1 MLSTTSSGWPRPEP
15 PVPPSRPA
23 SAGLVVLFVLLA
35 ASSLV
40 ACGSIG
46 EPAAPPTTILAVA
59 TTTVSPADARSDFVS
74 EVAGSAPIL
83 EGLSDQDLGCVADR
97 LLEDLDPAEVVT
109 LTRNGPRPDQATL
122 AVDALRS
129 CGLILDVVAL
139 GLQQA
144 IDADPDAPP
153 VEATCILE
161 GIADEDLVPYLE
173 ARFEHGFV
181 ELDDDE
187 ADILLEG
194 TPIMANTMRCS
205 TLALF
210 GQVDVEAPPVCTGLA
225 YRMGDMMAELLAMG
239 ETPDDGPDLSML
251 TGVFAATDAIFAWLA
266 DEVPPELRD
275 DAVLVRDT
283 TSRIGA
289 LMAEGFA
296 KVAAADPGD
305 EEAAMTAFLSVMAR
319 VSAEMESSASAVEAS
334 TERLRDYLVAT
345 CGESVLTLF
354 ELLSGVGAT
363 T

>member
-1 MLSTTSSGWPRPEP
+1 M
-15 PVPPSRPA
+15 PPSRLA
-23 SAGLVVLFVLLA
+23 SAGLVVLLA

-40 ACGSIG
+40 ACSPIG
-46 EPAAPPTTILAVA
+46 EPAAPPTTILEVA

-74 EVAGSAPIL
+74 EATGSAPIL

-97 LLEDLDPAEVVT
+97 LLEDLDPTEVMT

-144 IDADPDAPP
+144 IDADPEAPP
-153 VEATCILE
+153 VEAACILE
-161 GIADEDLVPYLE
+161 GIVDEDLVPYLE

-187 ADILLEG
+187 ANLLLED

-210 GQVDVEAPPVCTGLA
+210 GQVDAEAPPVCTGLA
-225 YRMGDMMAELLAMG
+225 YRTGDMMAELLAIA
-239 ETPDDGPDLSML
+239 ETEVDGPDLSVL
-251 TGVFAATDAIFAWLA
+251 TGVFAATDAIFAWLV
-266 DEVPPELRD
+266 DEVPAELRD
-275 DAVLVRDT
+275 DAVLVRDA

-296 KVAAADPGD
+296 KVAEADPGD
-305 EEAAMTAFLSVMAR
+305 EEAAMTAFLGVMAR
-319 VSAEMESSASAVEAS
+319 VSAEMESTASTVEVS

-345 CGESVLTLF
+345 CGESVLILF

>member
-1 MLSTTSSGWPRPEP
+1 M
-15 PVPPSRPA
+15 PPSRLA
-23 SAGLVVLFVLLA
+23 SAGLVVLLA

-40 ACGSIG
+40 ACSSIG
-46 EPAAPPTTILAVA
+46 EPAAPPTTILEVA

-74 EVAGSAPIL
+74 EATGSAPIL

-97 LLEDLDPAEVVT
+97 LLEDLDPTEVMT

-144 IDADPDAPP
+144 IDADPEAPP
-153 VEATCILE
+153 VEAACILE
-161 GIADEDLVPYLE
+161 GIVDEDLVPYLE

-187 ADILLEG
+187 ANLLLED

-210 GQVDVEAPPVCTGLA
+210 GQVDAEAPPVCTGLA
-225 YRMGDMMAELLAMG
+225 YRMGDMMAELLAIA
-239 ETPDDGPDLSML
+239 ETEVDGPDLSVL
-251 TGVFAATDAIFAWLA
+251 TGVFAATDAIFAWLV
-266 DEVPPELRD
+266 DEVPAELRD
-275 DAVLVRDT
+275 DAVLVRDA

-296 KVAAADPGD
+296 KVAEADPGD
-305 EEAAMTAFLSVMAR
+305 EEAAMTAFLGVMAR
-319 VSAEMESSASAVEAS
+319 VSAEMESTASTVEVS

-345 CGESVLTLF
+345 CGESVLILF

>member
-1 MLSTTSSGWPRPEP
+1 M
-15 PVPPSRPA
+15 PPSRLA
-23 SAGLVVLFVLLA
+23 SAGLVVLLA

-40 ACGSIG
+40 ACSSIG
-46 EPAAPPTTILAVA
+46 EPAAPPTTILEVA

-74 EVAGSAPIL
+74 EATGSAPIL

-97 LLEDLDPAEVVT
+97 LLEDLDPTEVMT

-144 IDADPDAPP
+144 IDADPEAPP
-153 VEATCILE
+153 VEAACILE
-161 GIADEDLVPYLE
+161 GIVDEDLVPYLE

-187 ADILLEG
+187 ANLLLED

-210 GQVDVEAPPVCTGLA
+210 GQVDAEAPPVCTGLA
-225 YRMGDMMAELLAMG
+225 YRTGDMMAELLAIA
-239 ETPDDGPDLSML
+239 ETEVDGPDLSVL

-266 DEVPPELRD
+266 AEVPAELRD
-275 DAVLVRDT
+275 DAVLVRDA

-296 KVAAADPGD
+296 KVAEADPGD
-305 EEAAMTAFLSVMAR
+305 EEAAMTAFLGVMAR
-319 VSAEMESSASAVEAS
+319 VSAEMESTASTVEVS

-345 CGESVLTLF
+345 CGESVLILF

>member
-1 MLSTTSSGWPRPEP
+1 M
-15 PVPPSRPA
+15 PPSRLA
-23 SAGLVVLFVLLA
+23 SAGLVVLLA

-40 ACGSIG
+40 ACSSIG
-46 EPAAPPTTILAVA
+46 EPAAPPTTVLEVA

-74 EVAGSAPIL
+74 EATGSAPIL

-97 LLEDLDPAEVVT
+97 LLEDLDPTEVMT

-144 IDADPDAPP
+144 IDADPEAPP
-153 VEATCILE
+153 VEAACILE
-161 GIADEDLVPYLE
+161 GIVDEDLVPYLE

-187 ADILLEG
+187 ANLLLED

-210 GQVDVEAPPVCTGLA
+210 GQVDAEAPPVCTGLA
-225 YRMGDMMAELLAMG
+225 YRTGDMMAELLAIA
-239 ETPDDGPDLSML
+239 ETEVDGPDLSVL
-251 TGVFAATDAIFAWLA
+251 TGVFATTDAIFAWLV
-266 DEVPPELRD
+266 DEVPAELRD
-275 DAVLVRDT
+275 DAVLVRDA

-296 KVAAADPGD
+296 KVAEADPGD
-305 EEAAMTAFLSVMAR
+305 EEAAMTAFLGVMAR
-319 VSAEMESSASAVEAS
+319 VSAEMESTASTVEVS

-345 CGESVLTLF
+345 CGESVLILF

>member
-1 MLSTTSSGWPRPEP
+1 VT
-15 PVPPSRPA
+15 PSRLAP
-23 SAGLVVLFVLLA
+23 AGLVVLVVLIASSSLA
-35 ASSLV
+35 ACS
-40 ACGSIG
+40 SIG
-46 EPAAPPTTILAVA
+46 EPAAPPTTILEVA

-74 EVAGSAPIL
+74 ESTGSAPIL

-97 LLEDLDPAEVVT
+97 LLEDLDPTEVVT
-109 LTRNGPRPDQATL
+109 LTRNGPRPEQATL

-144 IDADPDAPP
+144 IDADPEAPP

-161 GIADEDLVPYLE
+161 GIVDEDLVPYLE

-187 ADILLEG
+187 ANLLLED

-210 GQVDVEAPPVCTGLA
+210 GRVDAEAPPVCTGLA
-225 YRMGDMMAELLAMG
+225 HRMGDMMAELLAIA
-239 ETPDDGPDLSML
+239 ETEVDGPDLSVL
-251 TGVFAATDAIFAWLA
+251 TGVFAATGAIFAWLA
-266 DEVPPELRD
+266 DEVPAELRD
-275 DAVLVRDT
+275 DAVLVRDA

-289 LMAEGFA
+289 LMTEGFA
-296 KVAAADPGD
+296 KVAEADPGD
-305 EEAAMTAFLSVMAR
+305 EEAAMTAFLGVMAR
-319 VSAEMESSASAVEAS
+319 VSAEMESMAFTVEVS

>member
-1 MLSTTSSGWPRPEP
+1 M
-15 PVPPSRPA
+15 PPSRLA
-23 SAGLVVLFVLLA
+23 SAGLVVLLA

-40 ACGSIG
+40 ACSSIG
-46 EPAAPPTTILAVA
+46 EPAAPPTTILEVA

-74 EVAGSAPIL
+74 EATGSAPIL

-97 LLEDLDPAEVVT
+97 LLEDLDPTEVMT

-144 IDADPDAPP
+144 IDADPEAPP
-153 VEATCILE
+153 VEAACILE
-161 GIADEDLVPYLE
+161 GIVDEDLVPYLE

-187 ADILLEG
+187 ANLLLED

-210 GQVDVEAPPVCTGLA
+210 GQVDAEAPPVCTGLA
-225 YRMGDMMAELLAMG
+225 YRTGDMMAELLAIA
-239 ETPDDGPDLSML
+239 ETEVDGPDLSVL

-266 DEVPPELRD
+266 DEVPAELRD
-275 DAVLVRDT
+275 DAVLVRDA

-296 KVAAADPGD
+296 KVAEADPGD
-305 EEAAMTAFLSVMAR
+305 EQAAMTAFLGVMAR
-319 VSAEMESSASAVEAS
+319 VSAEMESTASTVEVS

-345 CGESVLTLF
+345 CGESVLILF

>member
-1 MLSTTSSGWPRPEP
+1 
-15 PVPPSRPA
+15 VPPSRLA
-23 SAGLVVLFVLLA
+23 SAGLVVLLA

-40 ACGSIG
+40 ACSSIG
-46 EPAAPPTTILAVA
+46 EPAAPPTTVLEVA

-74 EVAGSAPIL
+74 EATGSAPIL

-97 LLEDLDPAEVVT
+97 LLEDLDPTEVMT

-144 IDADPDAPP
+144 IDADPEAPP
-153 VEATCILE
+153 VEAACILE
-161 GIADEDLVPYLE
+161 GIVDEDLVPYLE

-187 ADILLEG
+187 ANLLLED

-210 GQVDVEAPPVCTGLA
+210 GQVDAEAPPVCTGLA
-225 YRMGDMMAELLAMG
+225 YRTGDMMAELLAIA
-239 ETPDDGPDLSML
+239 ETEVDGPDLSVL
-251 TGVFAATDAIFAWLA
+251 TGVFAATDAIFAWLV
-266 DEVPPELRD
+266 DEVPAELRD
-275 DAVLVRDT
+275 DAVLVRDA

-296 KVAAADPGD
+296 KVAEADPGD
-305 EEAAMTAFLSVMAR
+305 EEAAMTAFLGVMAR
-319 VSAEMESSASAVEAS
+319 VSAEMESTASTVEVS

-345 CGESVLTLF
+345 CGESVLILF

>member
-1 MLSTTSSGWPRPEP
+1 M
-15 PVPPSRPA
+15 PPSRLA
-23 SAGLVVLFVLLA
+23 SAGLVVLLA

-40 ACGSIG
+40 ACSSIG
-46 EPAAPPTTILAVA
+46 EPAAPPTTVLEVA

-74 EVAGSAPIL
+74 EATGSAPIL

-97 LLEDLDPAEVVT
+97 LLEDLDPTEVMT

-144 IDADPDAPP
+144 IDADPEAPP
-153 VEATCILE
+153 VEAACILE
-161 GIADEDLVPYLE
+161 GIVDEDLVPYLE

-187 ADILLEG
+187 ANLLLED

-210 GQVDVEAPPVCTGLA
+210 GQVDAEAPPVCTGLA
-225 YRMGDMMAELLAMG
+225 YRTGDMMAELLAIA
-239 ETPDDGPDLSML
+239 ETEVDGPDLSVL
-251 TGVFAATDAIFAWLA
+251 TGVFAATDAIFAWLV
-266 DEVPPELRD
+266 DEVPAELRD
-275 DAVLVRDT
+275 DAVLVRDA
-283 TSRIGA
+283 TSRIGV

-296 KVAAADPGD
+296 KVAEADPGD
-305 EEAAMTAFLSVMAR
+305 EQAAMTAFLGVMAR
-319 VSAEMESSASAVEAS
+319 VSAEMESTASTVEVS

-345 CGESVLTLF
+345 CGESVLILF

>member
-1 MLSTTSSGWPRPEP
+1 
-15 PVPPSRPA
+15 VPPSRLA
-23 SAGLVVLFVLLA
+23 SAGLVVLLA

-40 ACGSIG
+40 ACSSIG
-46 EPAAPPTTILAVA
+46 EPAAPPTTVLEVA

-74 EVAGSAPIL
+74 EATGSAPIL

-97 LLEDLDPAEVVT
+97 LLEDLDPTEVMT

-144 IDADPDAPP
+144 IDADPEAPP
-153 VEATCILE
+153 VEAACILE
-161 GIADEDLVPYLE
+161 GIVDEDLVPYLE

-187 ADILLEG
+187 ANLLLED

-210 GQVDVEAPPVCTGLA
+210 GQVDAEAPPVCTGLA
-225 YRMGDMMAELLAMG
+225 YRMGNMMAELLAIA
-239 ETPDDGPDLSML
+239 ETEVDGPDLSVL
-251 TGVFAATDAIFAWLA
+251 TGVFAATDAIFAWLV
-266 DEVPPELRD
+266 DEVPAELRD
-275 DAVLVRDT
+275 DAVLVRDA

-296 KVAAADPGD
+296 KVAEADPGD
-305 EEAAMTAFLSVMAR
+305 EEAAMTAFLGVMAR
-319 VSAEMESSASAVEAS
+319 VSAEMESTASTVEVS

-345 CGESVLTLF
+345 CGESVLILF

>member
-1 MLSTTSSGWPRPEP
+1 M
-15 PVPPSRPA
+15 PPSRLA
-23 SAGLVVLFVLLA
+23 SAGLVVLLA

-40 ACGSIG
+40 ACSSIG
-46 EPAAPPTTILAVA
+46 EPAAPPTTVLEVA

-74 EVAGSAPIL
+74 EATGSAPIL

-97 LLEDLDPAEVVT
+97 LLEDLDPTEVMT

-144 IDADPDAPP
+144 IDADPEAPP
-153 VEATCILE
+153 VEAACILE
-161 GIADEDLVPYLE
+161 GIVDEDLVPYLE

-187 ADILLEG
+187 ANLLLED

-210 GQVDVEAPPVCTGLA
+210 GQVDAEAPPVCTGLA
-225 YRMGDMMAELLAMG
+225 YRMGNMMAELLAIA
-239 ETPDDGPDLSML
+239 ETEVDGPDLSVL
-251 TGVFAATDAIFAWLA
+251 TGVFAATDAIFAWLV
-266 DEVPPELRD
+266 DEVPAELRD
-275 DAVLVRDT
+275 DAVLVRDA

-296 KVAAADPGD
+296 KVAEADPGD
-305 EEAAMTAFLSVMAR
+305 EEAAMTAFLGVMAR
-319 VSAEMESSASAVEAS
+319 VSAEMESTASTVEVS

-345 CGESVLTLF
+345 CGESVLILF

>member
-1 MLSTTSSGWPRPEP
+1 M
-15 PVPPSRPA
+15 PPSRLA
-23 SAGLVVLFVLLA
+23 SAGLVVLLA

-40 ACGSIG
+40 ACSSIG
-46 EPAAPPTTILAVA
+46 EPAAPPTTILEVA

-74 EVAGSAPIL
+74 EATGSAPIL

-97 LLEDLDPAEVVT
+97 LLEDLDPTEVMT

-144 IDADPDAPP
+144 IDADPEAPP
-153 VEATCILE
+153 VEAACILE
-161 GIADEDLVPYLE
+161 GIVDEDLVPYLE

-187 ADILLEG
+187 ANLLLED

-210 GQVDVEAPPVCTGLA
+210 GQVDAEAPPVCTGLA
-225 YRMGDMMAELLAMG
+225 YRTGDMMAELLAIA
-239 ETPDDGPDLSML
+239 ETEVDGPDLSVL
-251 TGVFAATDAIFAWLA
+251 TGVFAATDAIFAWLV
-266 DEVPPELRD
+266 DEVPAELRD
-275 DAVLVRDT
+275 DAVLVRDA

-296 KVAAADPGD
+296 KVAEADPGD
-305 EEAAMTAFLSVMAR
+305 EEAAMTAFLGVMAR
-319 VSAEMESSASAVEAS
+319 VSAEMESTASTVEVS

-345 CGESVLTLF
+345 CGESVLILF

>member
-1 MLSTTSSGWPRPEP
+1 M
-15 PVPPSRPA
+15 PPSRLA
-23 SAGLVVLFVLLA
+23 SAGLVVLLA

-40 ACGSIG
+40 ACSSIG
-46 EPAAPPTTILAVA
+46 EPAAPPTTILEVA

-74 EVAGSAPIL
+74 EATGSAPIL

-97 LLEDLDPAEVVT
+97 LLEDLDPTEVVT

-144 IDADPDAPP
+144 IDADPEAPP

-161 GIADEDLVPYLE
+161 GIVDEDLVPYLE

-187 ADILLEG
+187 ANLLLED

-210 GQVDVEAPPVCTGLA
+210 GQVDAEAPPVCTGLA
-225 YRMGDMMAELLAMG
+225 HRMGNMMAELLAIA
-239 ETPDDGPDLSML
+239 ETEVDGPDLSVL

-266 DEVPPELRD
+266 DEVPAELRD
-275 DAVLVRDT
+275 DAVLVRDA

-289 LMAEGFA
+289 LMTEGFA
-296 KVAAADPGD
+296 KVAEADPGD
-305 EEAAMTAFLSVMAR
+305 EEAAMTAFLGVMAR
-319 VSAEMESSASAVEAS
+319 VSAEMESTASTVEVS

-345 CGESVLTLF
+345 CGESVLILF

>member
-1 MLSTTSSGWPRPEP
+1 M
-15 PVPPSRPA
+15 PPSRLA
-23 SAGLVVLFVLLA
+23 SAGLVVLLA

-40 ACGSIG
+40 ACSSIG
-46 EPAAPPTTILAVA
+46 EPAAPPTTVLEVA

-74 EVAGSAPIL
+74 EATGSAPIL

-97 LLEDLDPAEVVT
+97 LLEDLDPTEVMT
-109 LTRNGPRPDQATL
+109 LTRNGPRPDQAIL

-144 IDADPDAPP
+144 IDADPEAPP
-153 VEATCILE
+153 VEAACILE
-161 GIADEDLVPYLE
+161 GIVDEDLVPYLE

-187 ADILLEG
+187 ANLLLED

-210 GQVDVEAPPVCTGLA
+210 GQVDAEAPPVCTGLA
-225 YRMGDMMAELLAMG
+225 YRTGDMMAELLAIA
-239 ETPDDGPDLSML
+239 ETEVDGPDLSVL
-251 TGVFAATDAIFAWLA
+251 TGVFAATDAIFAWLV
-266 DEVPPELRD
+266 DEVPAELRD
-275 DAVLVRDT
+275 DAVLVRDA

-296 KVAAADPGD
+296 KVAEADPGD
-305 EEAAMTAFLSVMAR
+305 EEAAMTAFLGVMAR
-319 VSAEMESSASAVEAS
+319 VSAEMESTASTVEVS

-345 CGESVLTLF
+345 CGESVLILF

>member
-1 MLSTTSSGWPRPEP
+1 M
-15 PVPPSRPA
+15 PPSRLA
-23 SAGLVVLFVLLA
+23 SAGLVVLLA

-40 ACGSIG
+40 ACSSIG
-46 EPAAPPTTILAVA
+46 EPAAPPTTVLEVA

-74 EVAGSAPIL
+74 EATGSAPIL

-97 LLEDLDPAEVVT
+97 LLEDLDPTEVMT

-144 IDADPDAPP
+144 IDADPEAPP
-153 VEATCILE
+153 VEAACILE
-161 GIADEDLVPYLE
+161 GIVDEDLVPYLE

-187 ADILLEG
+187 ANLLLED

-210 GQVDVEAPPVCTGLA
+210 GQVDAEAPPVCTGLA
-225 YRMGDMMAELLAMG
+225 YRTGDMMAELLAIA
-239 ETPDDGPDLSML
+239 ETEVDGPDLSVL
-251 TGVFAATDAIFAWLA
+251 TGVFAATDAIFAWLV
-266 DEVPPELRD
+266 DEVPAELRD
-275 DAVLVRDT
+275 DAVLVRDA

-296 KVAAADPGD
+296 KVAEADPGD
-305 EEAAMTAFLSVMAR
+305 EQAAMTAFLGVMAR
-319 VSAEMESSASAVEAS
+319 VSAEMESTASTVEVS

-345 CGESVLTLF
+345 CGESVLILF

>member
-1 MLSTTSSGWPRPEP
+1 M
-15 PVPPSRPA
+15 PPSRLA
-23 SAGLVVLFVLLA
+23 SAGLVVLLA

-40 ACGSIG
+40 ACSSIG
-46 EPAAPPTTILAVA
+46 EPAAPPTTILEVA

-74 EVAGSAPIL
+74 EATGSAPIL

-97 LLEDLDPAEVVT
+97 LLEDLDPTEVMT

-144 IDADPDAPP
+144 IDADPEAPP
-153 VEATCILE
+153 VEAACILE
-161 GIADEDLVPYLE
+161 GIVDEDLVPYLE

-187 ADILLEG
+187 ANLLLED

-210 GQVDVEAPPVCTGLA
+210 GQVDAEAPPVCTGLA
-225 YRMGDMMAELLAMG
+225 YRTGDMMAELLAIA
-239 ETPDDGPDLSML
+239 ETEVDGPDLSVL
-251 TGVFAATDAIFAWLA
+251 TGVFAATDAIFAWLV
-266 DEVPPELRD
+266 DEVPAELRD
-275 DAVLVRDT
+275 DAVLVRDA

-296 KVAAADPGD
+296 KVAEADPGD
-305 EEAAMTAFLSVMAR
+305 EQAAMTAFLGVMAR
-319 VSAEMESSASAVEAS
+319 VSAEMESTASTVEVS

-345 CGESVLTLF
+345 CGESVLILF

>member
-1 MLSTTSSGWPRPEP
+1 M
-15 PVPPSRPA
+15 PPSRLA
-23 SAGLVVLFVLLA
+23 SAGLVVLLA
-35 ASSLV
+35 SSSLV
-40 ACGSIG
+40 ACSSIG
-46 EPAAPPTTILAVA
+46 EPAAPPTTVLEVA

-74 EVAGSAPIL
+74 EATGSAPIL

-97 LLEDLDPAEVVT
+97 LLEDLDPTEVMT

-144 IDADPDAPP
+144 IDADPEAPP
-153 VEATCILE
+153 VEAACILE
-161 GIADEDLVPYLE
+161 GIVDEDLVPYLE

-187 ADILLEG
+187 ANLLLED

-210 GQVDVEAPPVCTGLA
+210 GQVDAEAPPVCTGLA
-225 YRMGDMMAELLAMG
+225 YRTGDMMAELLAIA
-239 ETPDDGPDLSML
+239 ETEVDGPDLSVL
-251 TGVFAATDAIFAWLA
+251 TGVFAATDAIFAWLV
-266 DEVPPELRD
+266 DEVPAELRD
-275 DAVLVRDT
+275 DAVLVRDA

-296 KVAAADPGD
+296 KVAEADPGD
-305 EEAAMTAFLSVMAR
+305 EEAAMTAFLGVMAR
-319 VSAEMESSASAVEAS
+319 VSAEMESTASTVEVS

-345 CGESVLTLF
+345 CGESVLILF

>member
-1 MLSTTSSGWPRPEP
+1 M
-15 PVPPSRPA
+15 PPSRLA
-23 SAGLVVLFVLLA
+23 SAGLVVLLA

-40 ACGSIG
+40 ACSSIG
-46 EPAAPPTTILAVA
+46 EPAAPPTTVLEVA

-74 EVAGSAPIL
+74 EATGSAPIL

-97 LLEDLDPAEVVT
+97 LLEDLDPTEVVT
-109 LTRNGPRPDQATL
+109 LTRNGPRPEQATL

-144 IDADPDAPP
+144 IDADPEAPP
-153 VEATCILE
+153 VEAACILE
-161 GIADEDLVPYLE
+161 GIVDEDLVPYLE

-187 ADILLEG
+187 ANLLLED

-210 GQVDVEAPPVCTGLA
+210 GQVDAEAPPVCTGLA
-225 YRMGDMMAELLAMG
+225 YRTGDMMAELLAIA
-239 ETPDDGPDLSML
+239 ETEVDGPDLSVL
-251 TGVFAATDAIFAWLA
+251 TGVFAATDAIFAWLV
-266 DEVPPELRD
+266 DEVPAELRD
-275 DAVLVRDT
+275 DAVLVRDA

-296 KVAAADPGD
+296 KVAEADPGD
-305 EEAAMTAFLSVMAR
+305 EEAAMTAFLGVMAR
-319 VSAEMESSASAVEAS
+319 VSAEMESTASTVEVS

-345 CGESVLTLF
+345 CGESVLILF

>member
-1 MLSTTSSGWPRPEP
+1 M
-15 PVPPSRPA
+15 PPSHLA
-23 SAGLVVLFVLLA
+23 SAGLVVLLA

-40 ACGSIG
+40 ACSSIG
-46 EPAAPPTTILAVA
+46 EPAAPPTTILEVA

-74 EVAGSAPIL
+74 EATGSAPIL

-97 LLEDLDPAEVVT
+97 LLEDLDPTEVMT

-144 IDADPDAPP
+144 IDADPEAPP
-153 VEATCILE
+153 VEAACILE
-161 GIADEDLVPYLE
+161 GIVDEDLVPYLE

-187 ADILLEG
+187 ANLLLED

-210 GQVDVEAPPVCTGLA
+210 GQVDAEAPPVCTGLA
-225 YRMGDMMAELLAMG
+225 YRTGDMMAELLAIA
-239 ETPDDGPDLSML
+239 ETEVDGPDLSVL
-251 TGVFAATDAIFAWLA
+251 TGVFAATDAIFAWLV
-266 DEVPPELRD
+266 DEVPAELRD
-275 DAVLVRDT
+275 DAVLVRDA

-296 KVAAADPGD
+296 KVAEADPGD
-305 EEAAMTAFLSVMAR
+305 EQAAMTAFLGVMAR
-319 VSAEMESSASAVEAS
+319 VSAEMESTASTVEVS

-345 CGESVLTLF
+345 CGESVLILF

>member
-1 MLSTTSSGWPRPEP
+1 M
-15 PVPPSRPA
+15 PPSRLA
-23 SAGLVVLFVLLA
+23 SAGLVVLLA

-40 ACGSIG
+40 ACSSIG
-46 EPAAPPTTILAVA
+46 EPAAPPTTVLEVA

-74 EVAGSAPIL
+74 EATGSAPIL

-97 LLEDLDPAEVVT
+97 LLEDLDPTEVMT

-144 IDADPDAPP
+144 IDADPEAPP
-153 VEATCILE
+153 VEAACILE
-161 GIADEDLVPYLE
+161 GIVDEDLVPYLE

-187 ADILLEG
+187 ANLLLED

-210 GQVDVEAPPVCTGLA
+210 GQVDAEAPPVCTGLA
-225 YRMGDMMAELLAMG
+225 YRTGDMMAELLAIA
-239 ETPDDGPDLSML
+239 ETEVDGPDLSVL
-251 TGVFAATDAIFAWLA
+251 TGVFAATDAIFAWLV
-266 DEVPPELRD
+266 DEVPTELRD
-275 DAVLVRDT
+275 DAVLVRDA

-296 KVAAADPGD
+296 KVAEADPGD
-305 EEAAMTAFLSVMAR
+305 EEAAMTAFLGVMAR
-319 VSAEMESSASAVEAS
+319 VSAEMESTASTVEVS

-345 CGESVLTLF
+345 CGESVLILF

>member
-1 MLSTTSSGWPRPEP
+1 
-15 PVPPSRPA
+15 VPPSRLA
-23 SAGLVVLFVLLA
+23 SAGLVVLLA

-40 ACGSIG
+40 ACSSIG
-46 EPAAPPTTILAVA
+46 EPAAPPTTVLEVA

-74 EVAGSAPIL
+74 EATGSAPIL

-97 LLEDLDPAEVVT
+97 LLEDLDPTEVMT

-144 IDADPDAPP
+144 IDADPEAPP
-153 VEATCILE
+153 VEAACILE
-161 GIADEDLVPYLE
+161 GIVDEDLVPYLE

-187 ADILLEG
+187 ANLLLED

-210 GQVDVEAPPVCTGLA
+210 GQVDAEAPPVCTGLA
-225 YRMGDMMAELLAMG
+225 YRTGDMMAELLAIA
-239 ETPDDGPDLSML
+239 ETEVDGPDLSVL
-251 TGVFAATDAIFAWLA
+251 TGVFAATDAIFAWLV
-266 DEVPPELRD
+266 DEVPAELRD
-275 DAVLVRDT
+275 DAVLVRDA

-296 KVAAADPGD
+296 KVAEADPGD
-305 EEAAMTAFLSVMAR
+305 EQAAMTAFLGVMAR
-319 VSAEMESSASAVEAS
+319 VSAEMESTASTVEVS

-345 CGESVLTLF
+345 CGESVLILF

>member
-1 MLSTTSSGWPRPEP
+1 MT
-15 PVPPSRPA
+15 PSRLA
-23 SAGLVVLFVLLA
+23 SAGLVVLVVLLA

-40 ACGSIG
+40 ACSSIG
-46 EPAAPPTTILAVA
+46 EPAAPPTTILEVA

-74 EVAGSAPIL
+74 EATGSAPIL

-97 LLEDLDPAEVVT
+97 LLEDLDPTEVVI

-144 IDADPDAPP
+144 IDADPEAPP

-161 GIADEDLVPYLE
+161 GIVDEDLVPYLE

-187 ADILLEG
+187 ANLLLED

-210 GQVDVEAPPVCTGLA
+210 GQVDAEAPPVCTGLA
-225 YRMGDMMAELLAMG
+225 
-239 ETPDDGPDLSML
+239 LSL
-251 TGVFAATDAIFAWLA
+251 IH
-266 DEVPPELRD
+266 
-275 DAVLVRDT
+275 
-283 TSRIGA
+283 I
-289 LMAEGFA
+289 
-296 KVAAADPGD
+296 
-305 EEAAMTAFLSVMAR
+305 
-319 VSAEMESSASAVEAS
+319 
-334 TERLRDYLVAT
+334 
-345 CGESVLTLF
+345 
-354 ELLSGVGAT
+354 
-363 T
+363 

>member
-1 MLSTTSSGWPRPEP
+1 
-15 PVPPSRPA
+15 VPPSRLA
-23 SAGLVVLFVLLA
+23 SAGLVVLLA

-40 ACGSIG
+40 ACSSIG
-46 EPAAPPTTILAVA
+46 EPAAPPTTILEVA

-74 EVAGSAPIL
+74 EATGSAPIL

-97 LLEDLDPAEVVT
+97 LLEDLDPTEVMT

-144 IDADPDAPP
+144 IDADPEAPP
-153 VEATCILE
+153 VEAACILE
-161 GIADEDLVPYLE
+161 GIVDEDLVPYLE

-187 ADILLEG
+187 ANLLLED

-210 GQVDVEAPPVCTGLA
+210 GQVDAEAPPVCTGLA
-225 YRMGDMMAELLAMG
+225 YRTGDMMAELLAIA
-239 ETPDDGPDLSML
+239 ETEVDGPDLSVL
-251 TGVFAATDAIFAWLA
+251 TGVFAATDAIFAWLV
-266 DEVPPELRD
+266 DEVPAELRD
-275 DAVLVRDT
+275 DAVLVRDA

-296 KVAAADPGD
+296 KVAEADPGD
-305 EEAAMTAFLSVMAR
+305 EEAAMTAFLGVMAR
-319 VSAEMESSASAVEAS
+319 VSAEMESTASTVEVS

-345 CGESVLTLF
+345 CGESVLILF

>member
-1 MLSTTSSGWPRPEP
+1 M
-15 PVPPSRPA
+15 PPSRLA
-23 SAGLVVLFVLLA
+23 SAGLVVLLA

-40 ACGSIG
+40 ACSSIG
-46 EPAAPPTTILAVA
+46 EPAAPPTTVLEVA

-74 EVAGSAPIL
+74 EATGSAPIL

-97 LLEDLDPAEVVT
+97 LLEDLDPTEVMT

-129 CGLILDVVAL
+129 CGLILDVVTL

-144 IDADPDAPP
+144 IDADPEAPP
-153 VEATCILE
+153 VEAACILE
-161 GIADEDLVPYLE
+161 GIVDEDLVPYLE

-187 ADILLEG
+187 ANLLLED

-210 GQVDVEAPPVCTGLA
+210 GQVDAEAPPVCTGLA
-225 YRMGDMMAELLAMG
+225 YRMGDMMAELLAIA
-239 ETPDDGPDLSML
+239 ETEVDGPDLSVL
-251 TGVFAATDAIFAWLA
+251 TGVFAATDAIFAWLV
-266 DEVPPELRD
+266 DEVPAELRD
-275 DAVLVRDT
+275 DAVLVRDA

-296 KVAAADPGD
+296 KVAEADPGD
-305 EEAAMTAFLSVMAR
+305 EEAAMTAFLGVMAR
-319 VSAEMESSASAVEAS
+319 VSAEMESTASTVEVS

-345 CGESVLTLF
+345 CGESVLILF